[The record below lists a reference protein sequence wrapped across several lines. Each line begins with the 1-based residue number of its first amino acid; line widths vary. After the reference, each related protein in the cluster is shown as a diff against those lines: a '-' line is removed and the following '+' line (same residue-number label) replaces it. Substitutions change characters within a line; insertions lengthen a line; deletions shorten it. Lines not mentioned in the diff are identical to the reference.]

1 MATSRAVLELAERTG
16 VDMPIAEHVVR
27 AVSGE
32 MAPSEVLRSL
42 MARERKSER
51 TVWA

>member
-1 MATSRAVLELAERTG
+1 VRELAGRVG

-32 MAPSEVLRSL
+32 MEPAEVLRSL
-42 MARERKSER
+42 MSRRRKSEQP
-51 TVWA
+51 TG